1 MVGTLFDIELFGQIG
16 AWPWSVLLAFGVCG
30 VALGGRSLDCGLRP
44 PLEMTRNVILGLT
57 PFVIPGLTSIVIPGL
72 TGGLVRDDADWFV
85 GMPDQVGHDERRV
98 GHDEGK

>member
-57 PFVIPGLTSIVIPGL
+57 PFVIPGLT
-72 TGGLVRDDADWFV
+72 GGLVRDDADWFV
-85 GMPDQVGHDERRV
+85 GMPDQVGHDGR
-98 GHDEGK
+98 GGLA